1 MATIEVNTWAQ
12 LRSAIIN
19 AGSDDV
25 IKLIADI
32 DCNDEIPEGVTS
44 TIYQDSCD
52 GLTIDGGYVENG
64 VQKRHIIR
72 NLRTSVSSPVTIFR
86 FGKRTDTNVK
96 STTIRNIDF
105 INLILAKPL
114 IAYRDYYGNVF
125 NAYIRNCRF
134 TGKRTDYLIERKP
147 YNSPSSAQGYV
158 NVYFYNSYI
167 NVPYYGTSST
177 KEPICQWYLDN
188 NNAYF
193 RSYAYN
199 CRIRETYTKTWTP
212 DGNTRECCGV
222 YNTALSGCRVE
233 GEVVNGY
240 YSAYHSSNVLSLL
253 TPSIQNVYD
262 VDFKLTANGSADV
275 SISAFKGVVKVPVRD
290 YDTDAPYGNNTPST
304 GVILATESQMQDTD
318 WLIQQGFDVVPS
330 DT

>member
-1 MATIEVNTWAQ
+1 MATREVSTWAQ
-12 LRSAIIN
+12 LRSAITS
-19 AGSDDV
+19 AGSDDT

-32 DCNDEIPEGVTS
+32 DCNNEIPEGVTS

-52 GLTIDGGYVENG
+52 GFTIDGGYVENG

-96 STTIRNIDF
+96 NTTIQNIDF

-114 IAYRDYYGNVF
+114 IAYKDYYGNVF

-134 TGKRTDYLIERKP
+134 TGKRNDYLIERKP
-147 YNSPSSAQGYV
+147 YQSSSYAQGYV
-158 NVYFYNSYI
+158 NVYIYNSYI

-199 CRIRETYTKTWTP
+199 CRIKETYTGTWTP
-212 DGNTRECCGV
+212 DGNTRECCSV

-240 YSAYHSSNVLSLL
+240 YAAYHSSNVLSLL
-253 TPSIQNVYD
+253 TPSMQNVYD
-262 VDFKLTANGSADV
+262 VDFKLTANGSANV
-275 SISAFKGVVKVPVRD
+275 TMYAFKGVAKVPVRD
-290 YDTDAPYGNNTPST
+290 YDTGNPYGNYTPAT
-304 GVILATESQMQDTD
+304 GIILANESQMQDTD

-330 DT
+330 ST